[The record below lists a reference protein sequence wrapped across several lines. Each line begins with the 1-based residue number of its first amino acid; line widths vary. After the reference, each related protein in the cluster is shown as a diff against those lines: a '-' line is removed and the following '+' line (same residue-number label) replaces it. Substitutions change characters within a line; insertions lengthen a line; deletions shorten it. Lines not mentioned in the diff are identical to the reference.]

1 MGIEIRRPH
10 FYSGF
15 RFLFHK
21 VEVVALCPANNHWT
35 KAQIPGRAAGN
46 YQLVCR
52 NDLGRLDRAYGWGWL
67 GSYCPGDVFSA
78 GFGMA
83 IIKAYYATEGNHEP
97 VVLKTLLKS
106 LLGKLDLE
114 VFLIQ
119 PLEAFSE

>member
-1 MGIEIRRPH
+1 
-10 FYSGF
+10 
-15 RFLFHK
+15 
-21 VEVVALCPANNHWT
+21 VAALCTDNNRWT
-35 KAQIPGRAAGN
+35 IALIPGGAADN

-67 GSYCPGDVFSA
+67 GSYCPGNVFSA
-78 GFGMA
+78 GIGMA
-83 IIKAYYATEGNHEP
+83 IIQAYYATEGNHER